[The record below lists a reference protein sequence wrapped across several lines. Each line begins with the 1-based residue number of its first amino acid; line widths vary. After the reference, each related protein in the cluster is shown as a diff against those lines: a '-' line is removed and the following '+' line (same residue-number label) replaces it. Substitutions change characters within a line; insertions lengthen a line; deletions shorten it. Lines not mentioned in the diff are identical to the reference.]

1 MNDGTKYR
9 AWAESQ
15 QVERR
20 AKPGH
25 LLMPLL
31 FLMFAVTTLVWL
43 PLTTAACS
51 MVVAGL
57 LFGTVL
63 QASSH
68 STEPST
74 DITRGARNDLP
85 TFD

>member
-9 AWAESQ
+9 AWAEDQ
-15 QVERR
+15 QHERR

-25 LLMPLL
+25 LLAPLL
-31 FLMFAVTTLVWL
+31 VLMFAVTTLVWL

-51 MVVAGL
+51 IVVAGL

-68 STEPST
+68 STDT
-74 DITRGARNDLP
+74 ARGVPDEARTID
-85 TFD
+85 

>member
-9 AWAESQ
+9 AWAERQ
-15 QVERR
+15 HHERR

-25 LLMPLL
+25 LLAPLL
-31 FLMFAVTTLVWL
+31 VLMFAVATLVWL

-51 MVVAGL
+51 IIVAGL

-63 QASSH
+63 QASSR
-68 STEPST
+68 ST
-74 DITRGARNDLP
+74 DTARGVHDEARTID
-85 TFD
+85 

>member
-9 AWAESQ
+9 AWAEDQ
-15 QVERR
+15 QHERR
-20 AKPGH
+20 AKPRH
-25 LLMPLL
+25 LLAPLL
-31 FLMFAVTTLVWL
+31 VLMFAVTTLVWL

-51 MVVAGL
+51 IVVAGL

-68 STEPST
+68 ST
-74 DITRGARNDLP
+74 DAARGVPDEARTID
-85 TFD
+85 

>member
-9 AWAESQ
+9 AWAKNQ
-15 QVERR
+15 HLERR

-25 LLMPLL
+25 LLVPLL
-31 FLMFAVTTLVWL
+31 ILMFAVTTLVWL

-51 MVVAGL
+51 IVVAGM

-63 QASSH
+63 QASSR
-68 STEPST
+68 ST
-74 DITRGARNDLP
+74 DITRGVHGEHRNHCADS
-85 TFD
+85 

>member
-9 AWAESQ
+9 AWAEDQ
-15 QVERR
+15 QHERR

-25 LLMPLL
+25 LLAPLL
-31 FLMFAVTTLVWL
+31 VLMFAVTTLVWL

-51 MVVAGL
+51 IVVAGL

-68 STEPST
+68 STDT
-74 DITRGARNDLP
+74 ARGVHYEARTID
-85 TFD
+85 

>member
-31 FLMFAVTTLVWL
+31 VLMFAVTTLVWL

-51 MVVAGL
+51 IVVGRIA
-57 LFGTVL
+57 VRHCP
-63 QASSH
+63 ASQFAFN
-68 STEPST
+68 
-74 DITRGARNDLP
+74 R
-85 TFD
+85 TFDRHNARSSE

>member
-9 AWAESQ
+9 AWAEDRQ
-15 QVERR
+15 HERR
-20 AKPGH
+20 AKPRH
-25 LLMPLL
+25 LLAPLL
-31 FLMFAVTTLVWL
+31 VLMFAVTTLVWL

-51 MVVAGL
+51 IVVAGL

-68 STEPST
+68 STDT
-74 DITRGARNDLP
+74 ARGVHDEARTID
-85 TFD
+85 

>member
-9 AWAESQ
+9 AWTENQ
-15 QVERR
+15 QHERR

-25 LLMPLL
+25 LLAPLL
-31 FLMFAVTTLVWL
+31 ILMFAVTTLLWL
-43 PLTTAACS
+43 PLMTAVCS
-51 MVVAGL
+51 IVVAGL

-68 STEPST
+68 ST
-74 DITRGARNDLP
+74 DITRGVHDEARTID
-85 TFD
+85 